1 MISAPL
7 ELQIKMVSNVPRVY
21 QYFDKYDVIIYFAWA
36 NNLKIRV
43 NSYTTKTHNKGKTRI
58 LVKNSLV

>member
-21 QYFDKYDVIIYFAWA
+21 QYFDKYHVIIYFSRAK
-36 NNLKIRV
+36 NLKI
-43 NSYTTKTHNKGKTRI
+43 GLI
-58 LVKNSLV
+58 LTVLKPIKMVKLEFL